1 MAGGT
6 GGHVFPGLAVARY
19 LRDRGTSVVWLGTSQ
34 GLEARVVPEAGF
46 EFETIRIQ
54 GLRGKG
60 IIGWLLLPARVLMA
74 AVQALAIL
82 WRRKPAAVLALG
94 GFVAGPGALVA
105 WLLRK
110 PLLIHEQN
118 AIPGLTNRLLSI
130 IARKILC
137 GFPDTFTGRPG
148 SRYVGNPVRS
158 EIMEIAL
165 PQERLATRTGAMRLL
180 IIGGS
185 QGARSFNQILPKAL
199 SDIAKNIDLEI
210 WHQCG
215 PRWLDQ
221 TKESYQAENCN
232 ARVDAFVED
241 MKVAYEWADIVL
253 CRAGAM
259 TIAELSAAGVASILV
274 PYPFAADDHQTANA
288 RFLADRKAA
297 ILVPEKDMT
306 SSHLKEL
313 LQELSS
319 HRDVLMDMAT
329 RARACATPDAV
340 ETVGQICM
348 EVAGA

>member
-1 MAGGT
+1 
-6 GGHVFPGLAVARY
+6 
-19 LRDRGTSVVWLGTSQ
+19 
-34 GLEARVVPEAGF
+34 
-46 EFETIRIQ
+46 
-54 GLRGKG
+54 
-60 IIGWLLLPARVLMA
+60 LLLPARVSMA
-74 AVQALAIL
+74 AMQALAIL

-137 GFPDTFTGRPG
+137 GFPDTFAGRPG
-148 SRYVGNPVRS
+148 SRHVGNPVRA
-158 EIMEIAL
+158 EILEIAL
-165 PQERLATRTGAMRLL
+165 PEARLAKRTGAMRLL

-185 QGARSFNQILPKAL
+185 QGARGFNRILPKAL
-199 SDIAKNIDLEI
+199 SDITRDIDLEI

-215 PRWLDQ
+215 PRWLDP
-221 TKESYQAENCN
+221 TREAYQAGNCN
-232 ARVDAFVED
+232 ARIDAFVED
-241 MKVAYEWADIVL
+241 MKAAYEWADIVL

-288 RFLADRKAA
+288 RFLADRSAA
-297 ILVPEKDMT
+297 ILVPENELT
-306 SSHLKEL
+306 SSRLKEL
-313 LQELSS
+313 LRELDS
-319 HRDVLMDMAT
+319 HRDVLVDMAT
-329 RARACATPDAV
+329 RARACAMPDAV